1 MSSLVHRD
9 SEAAFG
15 MASRAFADR
24 IVAGWRM
31 YRMRRRHRRELLD
44 YLASDHRAAADI
56 GVTPNDARIWAE
68 RPFWRG

>member
-44 YLASDHRAAADI
+44 YLASDHRAAADLGI
-56 GVTPNDARIWAE
+56 TAYEARLWSE
-68 RPFWRG
+68 RPFRRD